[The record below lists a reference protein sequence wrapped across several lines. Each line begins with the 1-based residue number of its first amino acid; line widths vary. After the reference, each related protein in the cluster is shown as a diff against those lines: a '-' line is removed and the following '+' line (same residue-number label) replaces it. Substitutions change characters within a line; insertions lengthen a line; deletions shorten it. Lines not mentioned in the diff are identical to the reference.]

1 MNKIINYFLLL
12 GAVCF
17 TATTHAD
24 QCFPKKH
31 ANVPNITEKS
41 YQQARKLLIQN
52 KWQPLRTLSNNS
64 TQEDLGYGNG
74 WKFWKKGFKEVE
86 SCAATGLAP
95 CVFNFTDVYG
105 NNLKVYTEGEESGQY
120 KAQVSHYEFHCK

>member
-1 MNKIINYFLLL
+1 MNKILNSFLLL
-12 GAVCF
+12 SIFLF
-17 TATTHAD
+17 TTTTRAD
-24 QCFPKKH
+24 QCIPKKH
-31 ANVPNITEKS
+31 ASVPNITEKS

-52 KWQPLRTLSNNS
+52 KWQPLRTLSSNS

-86 SCAATGLAP
+86 SCAGTGLAP

-105 NNLKVYTEGEESGQY
+105 NNLKVYTEGEESAQY
-120 KAQVSHYEFHCK
+120 KARVSHYEFYCK

>member
-1 MNKIINYFLLL
+1 MNKILTSFLLF
-12 GAVCF
+12 GVVF
-17 TATTHAD
+17 STATTYAA
-24 QCFPKKH
+24 QCIPKKH

-74 WKFWKKGFKEVE
+74 WRFWKKGFKEVE
-86 SCAATGLAP
+86 SCAGTGLAP
-95 CVFNFTDVYG
+95 CIFNFTDVYG
-105 NNLKVYTEGEESGQY
+105 NNLKVYTEGEESAQY
-120 KAQVSHYEFHCK
+120 KAHVSNYEFHCK

>member
-1 MNKIINYFLLL
+1 MNKILNSFLLL
-12 GAVCF
+12 SIFLF
-17 TATTHAD
+17 TTTTRAD
-24 QCFPKKH
+24 QCIPKKH
-31 ANVPNITEKS
+31 ASVPNITEKS

-52 KWQPLRTLSNNS
+52 KWQPLRTLSSNS

-86 SCAATGLAP
+86 SCAGTGLAP

-105 NNLKVYTEGEESGQY
+105 NNLKVYTEGEESAQY
-120 KAQVSHYEFHCK
+120 KAHVSHYDFYCK